1 MKFHKN
7 KRSIIA
13 LLGVA
18 ALVLLY
24 LAALITAFLDIPN
37 WDKLFQASIVAT
49 IGIPILLWIYLL
61 LIKGIKSRQSDA
73 YFSDDEDRGADD
85 KDSGADDKDS
95 DPDPADRK

>member
-61 LIKGIKSRQSDA
+61 LVKGIKSRQSDA
-73 YFSDDEDRGADD
+73 YFSDDED
-85 KDSGADDKDS
+85 SGASDKDS

>member
-49 IGIPILLWIYLL
+49 IGIPILLWVYLL

-73 YFSDDEDRGADD
+73 YFSADE
-85 KDSGADDKDS
+85 DSGADDKDS
-95 DPDPADRK
+95 DPDPDDRK

>member
-1 MKFHKN
+1 MKFHKS

-61 LIKGIKSRQSDA
+61 LVKGIKSRQSDA
-73 YFSDDEDRGADD
+73 YFSDDEN
-85 KDSGADDKDS
+85 SGADDKDS